1 MDAGDVLISSRQL
14 KVALAEDPVVPVTV
28 NCSTR
33 KAGAVLGG
41 GGTLAKGQSQHVAW
55 LRLVPLWI
63 ILFCSHV
70 FQDMVINFFGGFM
83 DELGPGSTFF

>member
-41 GGTLAKGQSQHVAW
+41 GGTLAKG
-55 LRLVPLWI
+55 
-63 ILFCSHV
+63 
-70 FQDMVINFFGGFM
+70 
-83 DELGPGSTFF
+83 